1 LNFQKIV
8 YWLFQISGWFGI
20 ALFLF
25 IINKAN
31 NVAITPAT
39 IIVLFYFAL
48 LGITISHFLRF
59 FFIRFHLLDGL
70 SLKVFS
76 VVLAL
81 CLFAAI
87 VFQVFYDVLV
97 YSILQL
103 NGGFNWSKFFG
114 QVVVMSTLFGT
125 WSLVYFLN
133 HFIRKNR
140 MSEVENLKLLAQKQ
154 TAELALMRAQ
164 LNPHFLFN
172 SLNSIRALI
181 SENQNE
187 AKNGISRL
195 SNILRSILI
204 YSRRDTVS
212 VEEEMQFVRD
222 YLELEKIRFEERLNF
237 DLQVDQ
243 SLLSFQVPP
252 MCIQSLVENAVKHG
266 IGQLREGGLIVV
278 QLYKTT
284 EGIEILVINDGA
296 LSGHGDTRVGLENT
310 IMRLKTIFEERVS
323 LDLFEIDQK
332 VHAKIKIEL

>member
-1 LNFQKIV
+1 
-8 YWLFQISGWFGI
+8 
-20 ALFLF
+20 
-25 IINKAN
+25 
-31 NVAITPAT
+31 
-39 IIVLFYFAL
+39 
-48 LGITISHFLRF
+48 
-59 FFIRFHLLDGL
+59 
-70 SLKVFS
+70 LKVFS

-87 VFQVFYDVLV
+87 IFQVFYDVLV

-103 NGGFNWSKFFG
+103 NGGFNWSKFLG

-252 MCIQSLVENAVKHG
+252 MCVQSLVENAVKHG
-266 IGQLREGGLIVV
+266 IGQLRAGGLIVV

-284 EGIEILVINDGA
+284 DGIEILVINDGV
-296 LSGHGDTRVGLENT
+296 LVGHGDTRVGLENT

>member
-1 LNFQKIV
+1 
-8 YWLFQISGWFGI
+8 
-20 ALFLF
+20 
-25 IINKAN
+25 
-31 NVAITPAT
+31 
-39 IIVLFYFAL
+39 
-48 LGITISHFLRF
+48 
-59 FFIRFHLLDGL
+59 LLDGL

-87 VFQVFYDVLV
+87 IFQVFYDVLV

-103 NGGFNWSKFFG
+103 NGGFNWSKFLG

>member
-1 LNFQKIV
+1 
-8 YWLFQISGWFGI
+8 
-20 ALFLF
+20 
-25 IINKAN
+25 
-31 NVAITPAT
+31 
-39 IIVLFYFAL
+39 
-48 LGITISHFLRF
+48 
-59 FFIRFHLLDGL
+59 LLDGL

-87 VFQVFYDVLV
+87 IFQVFYDVLV

-103 NGGFNWSKFFG
+103 NGGFNWSKFLG

-252 MCIQSLVENAVKHG
+252 MCVQSLVENAVKHG
-266 IGQLREGGLIVV
+266 IGQLRAGGLIVV

-284 EGIEILVINDGA
+284 DGIEILVINDGV
-296 LSGHGDTRVGLENT
+296 LVGHGDTRVGLENT

>member
-1 LNFQKIV
+1 
-8 YWLFQISGWFGI
+8 
-20 ALFLF
+20 
-25 IINKAN
+25 
-31 NVAITPAT
+31 
-39 IIVLFYFAL
+39 
-48 LGITISHFLRF
+48 
-59 FFIRFHLLDGL
+59 LLDGL

-87 VFQVFYDVLV
+87 IFQVFYDVLV

-103 NGGFNWSKFFG
+103 NGGFNWSKFLG

-252 MCIQSLVENAVKHG
+252 MCVQSLVENAVKHG
-266 IGQLREGGLIVV
+266 IGQLRAGGLIVV

-284 EGIEILVINDGA
+284 DGIEILVINDNV
-296 LSGHGDTRVGLENT
+296 LVGHDDTRVGLENT